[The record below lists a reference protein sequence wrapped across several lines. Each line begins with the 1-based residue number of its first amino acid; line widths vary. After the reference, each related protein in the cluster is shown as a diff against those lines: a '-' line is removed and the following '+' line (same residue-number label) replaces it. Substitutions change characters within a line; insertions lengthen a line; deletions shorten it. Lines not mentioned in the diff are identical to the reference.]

1 MNNNW
6 LRNTIRS
13 FEPYVVPE
21 IKEHTVINANESPY
35 NIFDFPKVKADFLER
50 LAKTPSY
57 HYPDPFAEELRAA
70 LAKYVGC
77 QPQEVLVSNG
87 GDEIISLIMNTFLNP
102 GDTLLTHTPTF
113 DIYGIDA
120 EVLGAQVVTVSD
132 LDGYRRDRDGLLT
145 KVKEVQPKV
154 TVLCNP
160 NNPTGSVIPNWM
172 LEKIVEIAKKN
183 NVWILSDEV
192 YRGLNMVGSPY
203 SKSIADLYNKGISV
217 GSMSKAYSLAGL
229 RVGWVCAREDLIAEI
244 NKHRQYNTISISIL
258 DDYFSALALENH
270 VCILNRN
277 LKIMKTGM
285 EILNNWLNDEIYV
298 KTNLPQG
305 GTTALLRYKKDIP
318 SRILCKELYQK
329 SNVAI
334 LPAET
339 MEMEGFV
346 RVGFCVQP
354 EILEHGLKEFSK
366 ILRKV

>member
-21 IKEHTVINANESPY
+21 IKEHIVINANESPY
-35 NIFDFPKVKADFLER
+35 NIFDFPQVKADFLER

-120 EVLGAQVVTVSD
+120 EVLGAQVVTISD

-145 KVKEVQPKV
+145 KVKELQPKV

-160 NNPTGSVIPNWM
+160 NNPTGELLP
-172 LEKIVEIAKKN
+172 LDYVESLVPDGPAMVKALHDADICVRSYKAANLKNCLRITITTDEVVRKVVAVMTEEAKKN
-183 NVWILSDEV
+183 
-192 YRGLNMVGSPY
+192 
-203 SKSIADLYNKGISV
+203 A
-217 GSMSKAYSLAGL
+217 
-229 RVGWVCAREDLIAEI
+229 
-244 NKHRQYNTISISIL
+244 
-258 DDYFSALALENH
+258 
-270 VCILNRN
+270 
-277 LKIMKTGM
+277 
-285 EILNNWLNDEIYV
+285 
-298 KTNLPQG
+298 
-305 GTTALLRYKKDIP
+305 
-318 SRILCKELYQK
+318 
-329 SNVAI
+329 
-334 LPAET
+334 
-339 MEMEGFV
+339 
-346 RVGFCVQP
+346 
-354 EILEHGLKEFSK
+354 
-366 ILRKV
+366 